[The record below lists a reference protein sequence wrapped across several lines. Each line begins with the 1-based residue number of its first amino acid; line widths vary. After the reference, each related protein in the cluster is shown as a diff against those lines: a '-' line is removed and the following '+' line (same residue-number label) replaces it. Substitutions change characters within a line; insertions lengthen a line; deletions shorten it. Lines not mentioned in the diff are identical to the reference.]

1 MPISLPRIRG
11 CSVSSTLHS
20 GSTICHSS
28 LAWRPVAREG
38 LPPLQPDL
46 KLDDTVPFRL
56 SRDHFMIEK
65 RDGNYYV
72 RNLSSALGTIVS
84 GGPIGEHF
92 RGDDAPLRT
101 GIS

>member
-1 MPISLPRIRG
+1 
-11 CSVSSTLHS
+11 
-20 GSTICHSS
+20 
-28 LAWRPVAREG
+28 
-38 LPPLQPDL
+38 
-46 KLDDTVPFRL
+46 
-56 SRDHFMIEK
+56 MIEK